1 MSQKDVN
8 KFVSDSTVRKRCQ
21 EDQALCKDDGQLDTE
36 FGGSN
41 PTLEIQVARK
51 RRRECS
57 NTTRAQLVVTP
68 LTPPPQ
74 GLKVRNDLM
83 MSSNRCVSQHPPA
96 SIQSDSKILHMPT
109 VKIILS
115 DCIKDLE
122 RRTKSTETDLTGR
135 FRLNDAGEIESSEA
149 RRKRHKDRNTYTL
162 KLENTILKKKLKDHE
177 KTIDGLTRQH
187 TQMLKLINTK
197 DKELETLKQQ
207 LGGNSTK

>member
-8 KFVSDSTVRKRCQ
+8 KYVSDGAARKRCR
-21 EDQALCKDDGQLDTE
+21 EDQPLCKDDGQLDTE
-36 FGGSN
+36 FGSSS

-57 NTTRAQLVVTP
+57 SSNTRAQLVVTP
-68 LTPPPQ
+68 PQ
-74 GLKVRNDLM
+74 GLKVRKDLM
-83 MSSNRCVSQHPPA
+83 MSSNSQVLQHQPA
-96 SIQSDSKILHMPT
+96 STQSDSKILQMPT

-135 FRLNDAGEIESSEA
+135 FRLNEAGEIERSEA
-149 RRKRHKDRNTYTL
+149 RPKRHKDRNTYTL

-187 TQMLKLINTK
+187 TQLVNLINTK
-197 DKELETLKQQ
+197 DKELDTLKQQ
-207 LGGNSTK
+207 LGGNY